1 MKMILECSDHID
13 IFRLVLDIQKRR
25 KFDLNNL
32 KDLKYNARKKSKR
45 NDIPIKKI
53 TMNYIELNAR
63 LT

>member
-1 MKMILECSDHID
+1 MILECSDHID

>member
-1 MKMILECSDHID
+1 MILECSDHID
-13 IFRLVLDIQKRR
+13 IFRLIQKRR

>member
-13 IFRLVLDIQKRR
+13 IFRLIQKRR